1 MRASTLRS
9 KRWPGYDS
17 RFYAHIISRA
27 LAEPLS
33 RALRNTAMLR
43 DVIPEDQL
51 EGQYLMKIVDR
62 YRAQHALEARA
73 KAIIEEITQG
83 NGTGT
88 MLLKILDFK
97 GLELTAEQRRMVETC
112 EDTAQ
117 LDRWAERALDVKTAA
132 ELFA

>member
-33 RALRNTAMLR
+33 RALR
-43 DVIPEDQL
+43 
-51 EGQYLMKIVDR
+51 
-62 YRAQHALEARA
+62 
-73 KAIIEEITQG
+73 